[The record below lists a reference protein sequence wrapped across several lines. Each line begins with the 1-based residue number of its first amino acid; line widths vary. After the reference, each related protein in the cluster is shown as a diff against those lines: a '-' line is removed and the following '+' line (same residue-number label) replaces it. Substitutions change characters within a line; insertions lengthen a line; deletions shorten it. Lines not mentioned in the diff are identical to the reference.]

1 MASASAAARKFVDQP
16 LPEQREAGVLGGL
29 VGVDQVVRQAQR
41 RLGRQ
46 RPHQPPGGDVV
57 FHQQALAE
65 RHALAVDGRL
75 HGHQRFG
82 ECGAAL
88 RKAGLGIGQVDLVL
102 ASGMITSNVGLCE
115 VPHLPA
121 PAGLRDL
128 AAGELLHVITHNTIL
143 ADSLDSDFAGE
154 VDSEMLLAGARE
166 RGLVRTLKVAQA

>member
-1 MASASAAARKFVDQP
+1 M
-16 LPEQREAGVLGGL
+16 
-29 VGVDQVVRQAQR
+29 
-41 RLGRQ
+41 
-46 RPHQPPGGDVV
+46 
-57 FHQQALAE
+57 
-65 RHALAVDGRL
+65 
-75 HGHQRFG
+75 
-82 ECGAAL
+82 
-88 RKAGLGIGQVDLVL
+88 L